1 MLSQWQSS
9 PSVCLVCFLLQL
21 SFAIS
26 SAASSLPTCTP
37 QQSIPIHYPMRNVTL
52 SDSTLRRGAA
62 VSFGTPRQPF
72 AFLIS
77 PSVSFRSI
85 TTGSECLTNLG
96 NTTTHISMMVES
108 PAAVSTTQ
116 GCSAQTNTAAC
127 LTREVRQCGLQ
138 QISPH

>member
-21 SFAIS
+21 SFAIP
-26 SAASSLPTCTP
+26 SAPTSLPTCTP
-37 QQSIPIHYPMRNVTL
+37 QQSISIHHPIRNVTL
-52 SDSTLRRGAA
+52 NDSTLRRGAA

-77 PSVSFRSI
+77 PSVSFRSM

-96 NTTTHISMMVES
+96 NTTTHISVMVQS
-108 PAAVSTTQ
+108 QAAVSTTH
-116 GCSAQTNTAAC
+116 GCSAQTSTAAC
-127 LTREVRQCGLQ
+127 LTREVRQRDLQ